1 MRKSKLMACVLA
13 SAMMGATLGT
23 STAAFAE
30 EITELY
36 TYELAS
42 REVETFNVLYSQ
54 NAVDFEVL
62 TNCYDGLVSEDTH
75 GQLIPAI
82 ATSWESEDNG
92 LSWTFHLRDDVKWV
106 DVNGNEKAA
115 LTSADFV
122 TGLEWVLNYYKN
134 NATNTSMPMEMI
146 EGAADYYNYT
156 KDMTEEEALALDTS
170 TFLEMVG
177 IETPDEYTVTYT
189 CMAEKPYFPTVA
201 AYACLYP
208 APQGQIDELGVEG
221 FRAVTPENIWYTGPY
236 TVTSY
241 IQNNEKVLTA
251 NPLYWDTEAKRFE
264 TVTIKMVDSGDIAY
278 QLYETGELDHV
289 DLTESNLMMIYNDE
303 SNPNHDQLVEKL
315 PRKYSYQIHFNY
327 DKLFE
332 DGSKDTNW
340 NTAVSNT
347 AFRQCWYY
355 GLDLTNWYKRTNAIN
370 PLKCENNAYTMK
382 GLIYTSD
389 GTEYTQLVRDRLG
402 IGEVNG
408 ETMLKLDADKFAE
421 LKAQA
426 MEELSAQGVTFPI
439 EARYYIAA
447 SNQTA
452 LDSANVLKQCFTDSF
467 GDDFIVLKID
477 TYVSSLVQEVRNPQL
492 HSFVINGW
500 GADYGDPQN
509 YLVQET
515 YGNDNAYYSVA
526 YSNMDSYDGDEA
538 LIDIYE
544 EYTKMVEAADAINDD
559 MDARY
564 EAFADAEAFLL
575 ENALVVPCYYDISWQ
590 LTKIND
596 YSKINCM
603 YGISNY
609 KYVNWETSVDAYTT
623 ADYEAFSADYNA
635 ASAE

>member
-13 SAMMGATLGT
+13 SALMGATLGT

-54 NAVDFEVL
+54 SATDFEVL
-62 TNCYDGLVSEDTH
+62 TNCYDGLVSEDSY
-75 GQLIPAI
+75 GQIVPGI
-82 ATSWESEDNG
+82 ASSWETEDNG
-92 LSWTFHLRDDVKWV
+92 LSWTFHLREGVKWV
-106 DVNGNEKAA
+106 DVNGNEKGEVTA
-115 LTSADFV
+115 ADFV

-134 NATNTSMPMEMI
+134 ESTNTSMPMEMI
-146 EGAADYYNYT
+146 AGAADYYNYT
-156 KDMTEEEALALDTS
+156 KELTEEEALALDTS
-170 TFLEMVG
+170 AFLDMVG
-177 IETPDEYTVTYT
+177 IETPDDYTVVYT
-189 CMAEKPYFPTVA
+189 CLVEKPYFPTVA
-201 AYACLYP
+201 TYACLYP
-208 APQGQIDELGVEG
+208 APQAQIDEIGVDG
-221 FRAVTPENIWYTGPY
+221 FRAVTPETIWYSGPY

-241 IQNNEKVLTA
+241 IQNNEKILTA
-251 NPLYWDTEAKRFE
+251 NPLYWDTDAKLFE
-264 TVTIKMVDSGDIAY
+264 SVTIKMVDSNDVAY
-278 QLYETGELDHV
+278 QLYQTGEIDHV
-289 DLTESNLMMIYNDE
+289 DLTESNLMTIYNDE
-303 SNPNHDQLVEKL
+303 NHQYHDYLVEKM

-327 DKLFE
+327 DRLNE
-332 DGSKDTNW
+332 DGSKDTDW

-355 GLDLTNWYKRTNAIN
+355 GLDLTNYYSRTNAIN
-370 PLKCENNAYTMK
+370 PLKCENNAYTMA

-389 GTEYTQLVRDRLG
+389 GTEYTELVKERLG
-402 IGEVNG
+402 LGESDG
-408 ETMLKLDADKFAE
+408 ETMVRLDTDKFAE

-439 EARYYIAA
+439 VAHYWI
-447 SNQTA
+447 SGSSTTA
-452 LDSANVLKQCFTDSF
+452 MDTATVLKQCFSDSF
-467 GDDFIVLKID
+467 GDDFIVLEID
-477 TYVSSLVQEVRNPQL
+477 QYVSSLAQEVRNPQL

-515 YGNDNAYYSVA
+515 YGNDNAYYSVS
-526 YSNMDSYDGDEA
+526 YSNMDTYDGDEE
-538 LIDIYE
+538 LISIYE
-544 EYTKMVEAADAINDD
+544 EYTALVEAADAINDD

-575 ENALVVPCYYDISWQ
+575 ENALVVPCNYDISWQ

-603 YGISNY
+603 YGISSY

-623 ADYEAFSADYNA
+623 ADYEAISAAYSA
-635 ASAE
+635 GSAE